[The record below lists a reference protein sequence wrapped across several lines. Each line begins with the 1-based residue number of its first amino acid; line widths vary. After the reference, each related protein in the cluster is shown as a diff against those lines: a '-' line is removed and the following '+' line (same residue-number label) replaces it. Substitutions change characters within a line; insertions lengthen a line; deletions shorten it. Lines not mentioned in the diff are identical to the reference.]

1 MPDSAHN
8 RLKRARIAAGYR
20 FAADAARA
28 FGWDEFIYRSHESGR
43 RKFDAAWADRY
54 GKALRAP
61 SEWLLL
67 GRGQPRF
74 ARIEIVSYAG
84 AGAAVYPIDA
94 KLDDIDPP
102 PGCPEGAFGVI
113 VRGDSMWPAYEPGD
127 VLICSWVDDLESVMH
142 RRAVLDLDTGERLI
156 KQLEPGPTPGT
167 STLLSVSQNS
177 PPRVGVAVHRAAK
190 ILFIVPR

>member
-1 MPDSAHN
+1 MPESAHQ
-8 RLKRARIAAGYR
+8 RLRRARIAAGYK

-43 RKFDAAWADRY
+43 RKFDAEWADRY
-54 GKALRAP
+54 GKALRVP

-84 AGAAVYPIDA
+84 AGAAVYPIDG
-94 KLDDIDPP
+94 KLDDIDAP

-127 VLICSWVDDLESVMH
+127 VLICAWVDDPRSLLH
-142 RRAVLDLDTGERLI
+142 RRAVLDLASGERLI
-156 KQLEPGPTPGT
+156 KQLEPGPSPG
-167 STLLSVSQNS
+167 SYTLLSVSQNAS
-177 PPRVGVAVHRAAK
+177 PRIGEAVDRAAK